1 MNYTALTSRR
11 GHGAAARRQ
20 GGVAVVT
27 ALLLTTLA
35 VTIVA
40 SVFWQQQ
47 VQVRSVENQ
56 RLQSQTQ
63 WVLRAALD
71 WTRIIL
77 REDARNTSVDQLG
90 EPWATPLPETRLD
103 DYVDADGGQT
113 SPVTLSGNV
122 VDAQSRY
129 NLSNL
134 ALGGTPNMNEIAVFR
149 RLLASLRLDPSLAQ
163 ATATAIAAT
172 EPLVPQAAINAT
184 NGVNLANST
193 NPGAPPPAAASAPA
207 EVPAKAAQL
216 LRIDDLITIPGYSPA
231 IIEKIRDFVVIL
243 PVQTPVNVNTAGP
256 EVLAAK
262 MNLSRDAVDKLV
274 ATRNQAYFLN
284 AVDFQT
290 RAQIKT
296 ALNDGDIDVKTDY
309 FMVYSKVRME
319 RANLAM
325 QALIYRKKT
334 GNTTIMW
341 LREY

>member
-1 MNYTALTSRR
+1 MRR
-11 GHGAAARRQ
+11 TGPFISGHAISTHRQ
-20 GGVAVVT
+20 RGVAVVT

-77 REDARNTSVDQLG
+77 REDARNTAVDHLG
-90 EPWATPLPETRLD
+90 ESWATPLPETRLD
-103 DYVDADGGQT
+103 DYIDADGAQS

-134 ALGGTPNMNEIAVFR
+134 AQGGAPNMNEIAAFR
-149 RLLASLRLDPSLAQ
+149 RLLASLRLDPGLAQ
-163 ATATAIAAT
+163 GTATAIAAT
-172 EPLVPQAAINAT
+172 QALVPTAGS
-184 NGVNLANST
+184 NGASAQNGT
-193 NPGAPPPAAASAPA
+193 GTGTPPPANAT
-207 EVPAKAAQL
+207 EVPPKAAQL
-216 LRIDDLITIPGYSPA
+216 LHIEDLITIPGYSPA
-231 IIEKIRDFVVIL
+231 VIDKLRDFVVIL
-243 PVQTPVNVNTAGP
+243 PIQTPVNVNTAGP

-262 MNLSRDAVDKLV
+262 MNLSREAAAKLV
-274 ATRNQAYFLN
+274 STRNQAYFVN
-284 AVDFQT
+284 TVDFQT
-290 RAQIKT
+290 RGQIKMPLT
-296 ALNDGDIDVKTDY
+296 DGDIDVKTDY

>member
-1 MNYTALTSRR
+1 MP
-11 GHGAAARRQ
+11 RRQ
-20 GGVAVVT
+20 RGVAVVT

-56 RLQSQTQ
+56 RLRSQTQ

-77 REDARNTSVDQLG
+77 REDARNTAVDHLG
-90 EPWATPLPETRLD
+90 ESWASPLPETRLD
-103 DYVDADGGQT
+103 DYVDADGAQS

-134 ALGGTPNMNEIAVFR
+134 AQGGAPNMTEIAAFR
-149 RLLASLRLDPSLAQ
+149 RLLASLRLDPGLAQ
-163 ATATAIAAT
+163 GTATAIAAT
-172 EPLVPQAAINAT
+172 QALVPTGGINGASAQ
-184 NGVNLANST
+184 NGTDAGT
-193 NPGAPPPAAASAPA
+193 PPPANATTATNAA
-207 EVPAKAAQL
+207 EVPPKAAQL
-216 LRIDDLITIPGYSPA
+216 LRIEDLITIPGYSPA
-231 IIEKIRDFVVIL
+231 VIDKLRDFVVIL
-243 PVQTPVNVNTAGP
+243 PIQTPVNVNTAGP

-262 MNLSRDAVDKLV
+262 MNLSREAAAKLV
-274 ATRNQAYFLN
+274 STRNQAYFVN

-290 RAQIKT
+290 RGQVKMPLT
-296 ALNDGDIDVKTDY
+296 DNDIDVKTDY